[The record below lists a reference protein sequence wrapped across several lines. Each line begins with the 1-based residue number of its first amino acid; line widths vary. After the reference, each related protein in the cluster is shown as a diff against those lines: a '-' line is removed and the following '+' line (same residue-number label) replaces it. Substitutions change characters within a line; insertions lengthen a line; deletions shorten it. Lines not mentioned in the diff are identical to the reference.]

1 MLRTLTAGAAMMA
14 AFAIPGQALAGPAPL
29 PNNNMMII
37 DVVSA
42 NGSGC
47 KKGTAVVAVAPDNT
61 AFTIAYSDY
70 LALVG
75 PDAGPTDFRKN
86 CQISLDIKVPSG
98 FTYAI
103 AGTDHRGFAKLARG
117 AVAHEAT
124 NYYFQGNSQTVRLKH
139 NFQGP
144 FDNNWQ
150 RTDNVGIASLS
161 FRPCG
166 ERRYLNINTELQV
179 GRGSSS
185 PQASSLISMDS
196 TDTSIDTVFRVAF
209 KRCGR
214 H

>member
-29 PNNNMMII
+29 PNDNMMII

-47 KKGTAVVAVAPDNT
+47 KKGTAVLAVAPDNT
-61 AFTIAYSDY
+61 AFTIAYSTY
-70 LALVG
+70 TALVG

-103 AGTDHRGFAKLARG
+103 AGTDHRGYAKLAHG
-117 AVAHEAT
+117 AFAHEAT

-139 NFQGP
+139 TFKGP
-144 FDNNWQ
+144 FDNTWQ
-150 RTDNVGIASLS
+150 KTDNVGIASLS

-179 GRGSSS
+179 GRGNSS
-185 PQASSLISMDS
+185 PKATNLISMDS
-196 TDTSIDTVFRVAF
+196 TDTALKTVYRVVW
-209 KRCGR
+209 KKCGR